1 MFKKP
6 IHTSGPI
13 ILDREKMNFMASF
26 CIIRSDLP
34 ELEEKLKLLHPNE
47 INYYKSLIHYKRKLS
62 YLLGRVAG
70 KKAISEIIGEDGELI
85 FIDSGIFK
93 FPVIKSTKNH
103 NIQVSISHCDNIGIV
118 IAFPEEHPLGVD
130 IERIQD
136 KNLEGIKNQLTIAE
150 LNLLTAAEIEF
161 PIGSLIMWT
170 AKEAISKIF
179 KTGLTTEFKIFE
191 IKSLIKRGSIYHST
205 FTNFLQYKAI
215 TFQSGDY
222 VCSIV
227 VPQNSIADLEQ
238 FADSFSV
245 STY

>member
-1 MFKKP
+1 MFKKS

-13 ILDREKMNFMASF
+13 ILDRKKVSFKASF

-34 ELEEKLKLLHPNE
+34 GLEEQLKLLHPNE
-47 INYYKSLIHYKRKLS
+47 INYYKSLVHYKRKLS

-85 FIDSGIFK
+85 FIDFGVFK

-103 NIQVSISHCDNIGIV
+103 NIQISISHCDNIGIV

-136 KNLEGIKNQLTIAE
+136 KNLEAIKSQLTIAE
-150 LNLLTAAEIEF
+150 VNLLAVAEIEF

-170 AKEAISKIF
+170 SKEAISKIF
-179 KTGLTTEFKIFE
+179 KTGLTTEFKVFE
-191 IKSLIKRGSIYHST
+191 IKSLIKRESMYLST
-205 FTNFLQYKAI
+205 FTNFSQYKAI

-227 VPQNSIADLEQ
+227 VPQNSIADLDR
-238 FADSFSV
+238 FANSFSV

>member
-1 MFKKP
+1 M
-6 IHTSGPI
+6 
-13 ILDREKMNFMASF
+13 
-26 CIIRSDLP
+26 
-34 ELEEKLKLLHPNE
+34 
-47 INYYKSLIHYKRKLS
+47 
-62 YLLGRVAG
+62 LGRVAG
-70 KKAISEIIGEDGELI
+70 KKVISEIIGEDGELI
-85 FIDSGIFK
+85 FIDFGIFK
-93 FPVIKSTKNH
+93 FQVIKSTKNH

-161 PIGSLIMWT
+161 PIGSLI
-170 AKEAISKIF
+170 KEAISKIF
-179 KTGLTTEFKIFE
+179 KTGLTNEFKIFE